1 MPLAVGL
8 WNQTRYQKELTVL
21 IPNRAKQHVPCFR
34 LPSATYPKS
43 AFATKSSILIAFNLI
58 QISAAWLVLI
68 AHCRSETLFR
78 VISGVIFLSHLSANI
93 VIQGTSRLMVL
104 ACRIIARKYGSSLA
118 S

>member
-8 WNQTRYQKELTVL
+8 WNQTRYQKEVTVL

-43 AFATKSSILIAFNLI
+43 AFAIKSSILIAFNLI

-78 VISGVIFLSHLSANI
+78 V
-93 VIQGTSRLMVL
+93 SRAAADDFGQVL
-104 ACRIIARKYGSSLA
+104 ASVRTLESKLLS
-118 S
+118 